1 MSDKAAKLEK
11 PFVNRIIGSGIE
23 QTDQLLANPRNW
35 RVHYESQQQ
44 ALAGAIDEVGFIRSV
59 TVNKTT
65 GAIVDGHLR
74 VILALRSGVAELP
87 VEYVE
92 LSEEEEAKA
101 LLMLDPIAAMAAAD
115 RAKLADLLGMV
126 NSDDARVQAMLAEL
140 AEKEQIA
147 FSDMEFKEYDES
159 TADDVEMITC
169 PHCGKSFPK

>member
-1 MSDKAAKLEK
+1 MTDKIAKLEK
-11 PFVNRIIGSGIE
+11 PFRNRIVGAGIE

-35 RVHYESQQQ
+35 RVHYEAQQQ
-44 ALAGAIDEVGFIRSV
+44 ALAGGIDEIGFIRSV
-59 TVNKTT
+59 TVNKIT

-74 VILALRSGVAELP
+74 VILALRSGVKELP

-140 AEKEQIA
+140 AEKEGVA
-147 FSDMEFKEYDES
+147 FSNIEFKEYDES
-159 TADDVEMITC
+159 AADDVEMIIC
-169 PHCGKSFPK
+169 PKCGESFPK